1 MEVEAP
7 FKGKDQSEI
16 PELLIYHL
24 SLRVSALEKTVEDM
38 RDAIYTALPF
48 VEEARQD
55 KTYKP
60 GAVDKVVA
68 KMRKAVGEPPET

>member
-1 MEVEAP
+1 MGRE
-7 FKGKDQSEI
+7 FNGNI
-16 PELLIYHL
+16 PEMVIADL
-24 SLRVSALEKTVEDM
+24 SNRVFALEKTVEDM

-68 KMRKAVGEPPET
+68 KMRKAVGEKPET

>member
-16 PELLIYHL
+16 SELLIYHL
-24 SLRVSALEKTVEDM
+24 PLRLSALEKTVEDM
-38 RDAIYTALPF
+38 KDAIYTALPF

-68 KMRKAVGEPPET
+68 KMRKAVGEKPET

>member
-1 MEVEAP
+1 MGRE
-7 FKGKDQSEI
+7 FNGNI
-16 PELLIYHL
+16 PEMVIANL
-24 SLRVSALEKTVEDM
+24 SIRASALEKTVEDM

-68 KMRKAVGEPPET
+68 KMRKAVGEEGWVKKI